1 MTLTQAQQQFLSD
14 AVSAG
19 RASQAEFQ
27 VPASVTIAQAIL
39 ESGWGAKHMGN
50 ANNYFGIKA
59 QTRNGQVTWG
69 SIATGYVTVPTREV
83 INGQSVTVQANFRSY
98 NSMTDSFRDHG
109 AFLRNNSN
117 YAPAFKTSDGIAFAR
132 AVAAGHYATDPHYAD
147 ALVRIIQQQNLLQY
161 DSAAANAGTPQS
173 GGADAGTDAGV
184 DAGTDAGV
192 DAGTDAGTDA
202 GVDTGID
209 AGADAGTDAGVDAG
223 ADTGVDAGTDVG
235 VDAGADT
242 GTDIGVEAGTDTGT
256 DTGVDAGAG
265 TGVDTG
271 TDLGTDTETDTGTGL
286 GADTETD
293 TGTDTEADAGA
304 DTETDPGVDTGTGI
318 DTEAESEAEAGASA

>member
-209 AGADAGTDAGVDAG
+209 AGTDAGVDAG

-235 VDAGADT
+235 V
-242 GTDIGVEAGTDTGT
+242 EAGTDTGT
-256 DTGVDAGAG
+256 DTGVDAGAD

-271 TDLGTDTETDTGTGL
+271 TDLGSDTETDTGTGL

-293 TGTDTEADAGA
+293 TGTDTETDTGTDTETDAGA
-304 DTETDPGVDTGTGI
+304 DTETDPGVDTGTGT